1 VTCLKNKPARNLED
15 EKMRVGSNGSIP
27 EFIAS
32 VAEAIEEAVTE
43 NQYATGCEIPEE
55 PYVSEQPTYNPG
67 SYSER
72 CGYDQSSWLQSN
84 LLKTVGRAI
93 SSAPD
98 PRLADLA
105 KKGNATDYLMAATGK
120 GGTTYDAVSPFGNWM
135 GSNGIKPEKF
145 EEDVNAGK
153 TVALSTKDGNV
164 GFPVPNSM
172 ILDRYGLQGNHVYTV
187 KRVYTDDTGK
197 KMVELSDPTGAS
209 QPRPIPMDNLNGPIN
224 QIAVG

>member
-1 VTCLKNKPARNLED
+1 
-15 EKMRVGSNGSIP
+15 MRVGSNGSIP
-27 EFIAS
+27 EFIS
-32 VAEAIEEAVTE
+32 EIAEAIEEAVVE
-43 NQYATGCEIPEE
+43 NHYATGCEIPEE
-55 PYVSEQPTYNPG
+55 PYVGGDVISGPSTYG
-67 SYSER
+67 ER
-72 CGYDQSSWLQSN
+72 TGYDQSSLLQSN
-84 LLKTVGRAI
+84 LLKTVGCAI

-98 PRLADLA
+98 ARLADLA

-120 GGTTYDAVSPFGNWM
+120 GGTTYDAVSPFGNFM

-153 TVALSTKDGNV
+153 TVALSTKDGKL
-164 GFPVPNSM
+164 GLPVSNQM
-172 ILDRYGLQGNHVYTV
+172 ILDQYGLQSNQVYTV

-209 QPRPIPMDNLNGPIN
+209 QPRPIPMDNLNGSIG